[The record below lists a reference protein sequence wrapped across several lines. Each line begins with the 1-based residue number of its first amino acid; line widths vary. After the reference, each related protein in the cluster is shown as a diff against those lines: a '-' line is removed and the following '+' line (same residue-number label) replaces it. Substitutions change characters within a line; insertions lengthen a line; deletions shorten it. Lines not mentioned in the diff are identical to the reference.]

1 MTNPLSSIKTTLHR
15 HRKQLIVSGLLYGV
29 LWSVILFFTWP
40 EAPQFITWLDLI
52 SGIILIFLAQQVFT
66 GQHGYINNSIL
77 MQSLELA
84 SLVYAII
91 WTFIIMIFIEID
103 IGELLLPLDAIS
115 LYALT
120 LLLVKIWQ
128 GDTTPI

>member
-1 MTNPLSSIKTTLHR
+1 MANPLTSIKNKLVR
-15 HRKQLIVSGLLYGV
+15 YRKKLVAFGLLYGV
-29 LWSVILFFTWP
+29 MWSVVLFFTWP
-40 EAPQFITWLDLI
+40 EAPQFITWLDLG
-52 SGIILIFLAQQVFT
+52 SGLILIFLAHQVLK
-66 GQHGYINNSIL
+66 GSHSYINNSIL

-115 LYALT
+115 LYALA
-120 LLLVKIWQ
+120 LLLMKIWK
-128 GDTTPI
+128 GDTNPI

>member
-15 HRKQLIVSGLLYGV
+15 HRKQLIVFGLLYGV

-40 EAPQFITWLDLI
+40 EGPQFITWLDLA
-52 SGIILIFLAQQVFT
+52 SGVILMFLAHQVFT
-66 GQHGYINNSIL
+66 GQHSYINNSIL
-77 MQSLELA
+77 MQFLELA
-84 SLVYAII
+84 SLVYAIL
-91 WTFIIMIFIEID
+91 WTFIIMIFIEVD
-103 IGELLLPLDAIS
+103 IGELLLPLDVIS

-120 LLLVKIWQ
+120 LLLVKIWK